1 MKTKPPMKPNTK
13 VNCNSVEISDID
25 RAFIMFTERF
35 WWPGNVTPCLIV
47 SEYKRCIAY
56 LKRCILGQN
65 TLNFIVEKYSFNIS
79 EFSTDLLTAFLARF

>member
-1 MKTKPPMKPNTK
+1 MKTKAPMKPNTK

-47 SEYKRCIAY
+47 SEYKRCI
-56 LKRCILGQN
+56 LGQN
-65 TLNFIVEKYSFNIS
+65 TLNFIVKKYSFNIS